1 VFEEK
6 ADLTMATTYWAPLLH
21 FYQPPIQL
29 PEVLRKVVVESYR
42 PLLEVFE
49 QYPSARVTVNINGV
63 LTEMLWEYGYQ
74 DVIERLTQL
83 AERGQLEFTGSA
95 KYHAILPLIPEDEQ
109 RRQIRRNYLTNRHFF
124 GDVYQP
130 KGFFPP
136 ELCYSRGILDPV
148 IDYGHRW
155 IILSGI
161 ACPAPWPVDKFYKT
175 RNGDEVVVVFRDD
188 VLSNKIAFQDMDGQA
203 FLGHLRETRGSQTK
217 DSYVVTAMDAETFGH
232 HIQHWDQ
239 LFLAEVY
246 ESLQPVA
253 YEDVRQ
259 AHPLADSHRAL
270 LGMADQPPGAAA
282 GDVKVVTISDLID
295 RFAAADV
302 VQPVASSWSTTEDDL
317 RAGNPYPLWKDPAN
331 DIHKLQWQHVQICL
345 ESVDKALAVAD
356 NPGSQRHAEIAR
368 GLLDQALH
376 SCQFWWASRRPHWD
390 VNMIGRGLS
399 QQEQVMLNAFRAINI
414 SGAPEETKRDYY
426 YKVVA
431 ARDVRNKIHDRLY
444 WD

>member
-1 VFEEK
+1 
-6 ADLTMATTYWAPLLH
+6 
-21 FYQPPIQL
+21 
-29 PEVLRKVVVESYR
+29 
-42 PLLEVFE
+42 
-49 QYPSARVTVNINGV
+49 
-63 LTEMLWEYGYQ
+63 
-74 DVIERLTQL
+74 
-83 AERGQLEFTGSA
+83 
-95 KYHAILPLIPEDEQ
+95 
-109 RRQIRRNYLTNRHFF
+109 
-124 GDVYQP
+124 
-130 KGFFPP
+130 
-136 ELCYSRGILDPV
+136 
-148 IDYGHRW
+148 
-155 IILSGI
+155 
-161 ACPAPWPVDKFYKT
+161 
-175 RNGDEVVVVFRDD
+175 
-188 VLSNKIAFQDMDGQA
+188 
-203 FLGHLRETRGSQTK
+203 
-217 DSYVVTAMDAETFGH
+217 
-232 HIQHWDQ
+232 
-239 LFLAEVY
+239 
-246 ESLQPVA
+246 
-253 YEDVRQ
+253 
-259 AHPLADSHRAL
+259 
-270 LGMADQPPGAAA
+270 
-282 GDVKVVTISDLID
+282 VVTISDLID